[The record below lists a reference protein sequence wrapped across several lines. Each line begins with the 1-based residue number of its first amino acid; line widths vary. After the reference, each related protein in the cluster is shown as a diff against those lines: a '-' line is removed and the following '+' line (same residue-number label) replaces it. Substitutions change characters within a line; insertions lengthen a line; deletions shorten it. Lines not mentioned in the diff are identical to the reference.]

1 MNPKQ
6 ENLKY
11 HNQTSKNYRQRENV
25 ESTLKKNNALFRGE
39 QWFKVTELLIR
50 KHGGQDEAEQL

>member
-39 QWFKVTELLIR
+39 Q
-50 KHGGQDEAEQL
+50 